1 MENRVVLVIFAFI
14 AVILILNTFKFIAD
28 FFSNRREY
36 KEINTIRGEVNQK
49 VKPYLGSLE
58 KKFQNDETAEGK
70 FGHYVYGL
78 FKDQF
83 PGKDKEIVE
92 REVCRCCSQYEGAEC
107 KEDFCLEGSGI
118 SCNKKS

>member
-58 KKFQNDETAEGK
+58 KKFQNDKAAEGK

-83 PGKDKEIVE
+83 PGKDKEIVK

-118 SCNKKS
+118 RCNKS